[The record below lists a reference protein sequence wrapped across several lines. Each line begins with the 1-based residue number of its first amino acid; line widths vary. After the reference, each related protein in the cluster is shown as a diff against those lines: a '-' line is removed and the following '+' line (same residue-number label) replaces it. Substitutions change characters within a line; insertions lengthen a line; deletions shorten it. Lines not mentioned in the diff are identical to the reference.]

1 MDEKMDLTE
10 QKIASHE
17 VFSGV
22 LLHVFSDDIRLPD
35 GGAAVREY
43 IRHPGAACVVPVT
56 EDGDVI
62 MVRQF
67 RYPFGRVLL
76 EVPAG
81 KLDSASEDPK
91 DAALRELREET
102 GAAAAEVID
111 LGTYYPTCAYSDE
124 VIGMYL
130 ARGLTFGDTHPD
142 ADEFLNVEKI
152 PLETLIGMVMAG
164 EIPDGKTQ
172 TALLK
177 VYYYLKNA
185 ENA

>member
-1 MDEKMDLTE
+1 MKEIMDLTE
-10 QKIASHE
+10 HKIASRE

-22 LLHVFSDDIRLPD
+22 LLHVFSDQIRLPN
-35 GGAAVREY
+35 GGTGTREY
-43 IRHPGAACVVPVT
+43 IKHPGAACVVPVT
-56 EDGDVI
+56 EEGDVI

-81 KLDSASEDPK
+81 KLDAAGEDPK
-91 DAALRELREET
+91 AAAVRELREET
-102 GAAAAEVID
+102 GAQAAEMVD
-111 LGTYYPTCAYSDE
+111 LGDYYPTCAYSDE

-130 ARGLTFGDTHPD
+130 ARGLTFGETHLD
-142 ADEFLNVEKI
+142 EDEFINVEKI
-152 PLETLIGMVMAG
+152 PLDTLIKQIMAG

-177 VYYYLKNA
+177 AYYYLQNA

>member
-1 MDEKMDLTE
+1 MNENMDLTE
-10 QKIASHE
+10 KKLSSEQ

-22 LLHVFSDDIRLPD
+22 LLHVFSDEVRLPD
-35 GGAAVREY
+35 GSTGVREY
-43 IRHPGAACVVPVT
+43 IRHQGAACVVPVT
-56 EDGDVI
+56 EAGEVI

-81 KLDSASEDPK
+81 KLDPPEEMR

-102 GAAAAEVID
+102 GAEASEVID

-124 VIGMYL
+124 VIGMFL
-130 ARGLTFGDTHPD
+130 ARGLSFGDTHPD
-142 ADEFLNVEKI
+142 ADEFINWEKI
-152 PLETLIGMVMAG
+152 PLKTLIREVMAG
-164 EIPDGKTQ
+164 NIPDGKTQ

-177 VYYYLKNA
+177 AYYYLQNEKNA
-185 ENA
+185 